1 MINCAKNVIIGKVF
15 YLKGCDALVARA
27 KDVLARPFSM
37 DYLNLVFQGVI
48 VGLIAGVIVSC
59 FRWIIDHT
67 LQLLFWWYPYLESHL
82 GYVLVYAL
90 FLVAISWLLGKTLKY
105 DLTNLVGSGVP
116 QVEAI
121 LLGQNSYAPWQ
132 ILWRKFVG
140 GLLAI
145 CPGLFLGRE
154 GPCIQMGACVG
165 QGLAADVFKTSKKDQ
180 QTLLLAGVAAGLA
193 AAFSAPLAGVLFM
206 VEEITT
212 TFKPRVCL
220 TALAAALS
228 ADLMT
233 LVLLGQQPSLA
244 MYIKP
249 FEGAPNY
256 VFLLILGIIIGILAY
271 AYQYVLLEQL
281 YVYSKLNFL
290 PQRYHSLIPLLL
302 TIPLGLWNA
311 KLLGGSHDF
320 ISYVTDMSL
329 TPTDPRA
336 LLKLLVL
343 FFIVRFVF
351 SMVSYGA
358 SVPGGIFMPILALG
372 AVIGCFAGLLGVS
385 AGWLEHS
392 QVLGLILISMAAY
405 FGAIEKAPFTA
416 IVLLTEMAGSLAS
429 VFPLV
434 FVTFIAYTV
443 DTLLGGRPIYTALRE
458 EMYFK

>member
-1 MINCAKNVIIGKVF
+1 MIDGVF
-15 YLKGCDALVARA
+15 YLKGCDDLVARA
-27 KDVLARPFSM
+27 KDILERPFSIN
-37 DYLNLVFQGVI
+37 YVNLIVQGAI
-48 VGLIAGVIVSC
+48 VGLITGGIVSC
-59 FRWIIDHT
+59 FRWLIDHS
-67 LQLLFWWYPYLESHL
+67 LKLLFWWYPYLEKHL
-82 GYVLVYAL
+82 SYVLVYAL
-90 FLVAISWLLGKTLKY
+90 FLVAISWLLSKILKY

-121 LLGQNSYAPWQ
+121 SLGQNSYAPWQ

-165 QGLAADVFKTSKKDQ
+165 QGLANDVFKTSKKDQ

-206 VEEITT
+206 VEEITM
-212 TFKPRVCL
+212 TFKPRIWL

-233 LVLLGQQPSLA
+233 LVLLGQKPSLA
-244 MYIKP
+244 MYITP
-249 FEGAPNY
+249 FVSAPNY
-256 VFLLILGIIIGILAY
+256 VFLLILGIVIGVLAY
-271 AYQYVLLEQL
+271 GYQYVLLEQRYL
-281 YVYSKLNFL
+281 YSKLKWL

-311 KLLGGSHDF
+311 KILGGSHDF
-320 ISYVTDMSL
+320 INYVTDMSL
-329 TPTDPRA
+329 MTTEPRA
-336 LLKLLVL
+336 NLKLLLL
-343 FFIVRFVF
+343 FFIVRIIF
-351 SMVSYGA
+351 SMISYGA
-358 SVPGGIFMPILALG
+358 SVPGGIFMPILTLG
-372 AVIGCFAGLLGVS
+372 AVIGCFSGLLGVN
-385 AGWLEHS
+385 AGWIEHS
-392 QVLGLILISMAAY
+392 QVLGLILVSMAAY

-458 EMYFK
+458 EMKFK